1 MVMMMQNRRL
11 DLLVTFDENYIGPFR
26 TMLTSVIMNN
36 PGEKIHVWL
45 LHSAIPQSKQ
55 EELGTYCAFQGVT
68 LTPVRIER
76 RIFEH
81 APVSKQYPQ
90 EMYYRMLAP
99 HLLPESA
106 KKVLYLDPDIL
117 VINPLRPLWD
127 LDLNGRTFAA
137 AAHSGV
143 TDIINGINRV
153 RLDTEH
159 DYFNSGVMLMDLVKA
174 RTVVIP
180 DEIFQCVRE
189 HESDLLLPDQDVFNR
204 LYGKHTL
211 PVDDVIWNYDAR
223 RYSDYLIRGGGA
235 YHMDWVMKN
244 TAILHFCGRRKPWRP
259 SYANRFAALYKN
271 YMQIALRA
279 GASQTENGCT
289 K

>member
-1 MVMMMQNRRL
+1 M
-11 DLLVTFDENYIGPFR
+11 
-26 TMLTSVIMNN
+26 
-36 PGEKIHVWL
+36 
-45 LHSAIPQSKQ
+45 
-55 EELGTYCAFQGVT
+55 
-68 LTPVRIER
+68 
-76 RIFEH
+76 
-81 APVSKQYPQ
+81 
-90 EMYYRMLAP
+90 
-99 HLLPESA
+99 
-106 KKVLYLDPDIL
+106 
-117 VINPLRPLWD
+117 INPLRPLWD

-189 HESDLLLPDQDVFNR
+189 HESDSCCQTRTFSTR

-223 RYSDYLIRGGGA
+223 RIFR
-235 YHMDWVMKN
+235 
-244 TAILHFCGRRKPWRP
+244 
-259 SYANRFAALYKN
+259 
-271 YMQIALRA
+271 
-279 GASQTENGCT
+279 
-289 K
+289 